1 MYKIVDIE
9 LLLKSLRE
17 LEHIHFMLQV
27 RSRVTQRWS
36 ELIQK
41 IIIDK
46 RRLYGVK
53 SDKEFI
59 RKILQDDKSEIDM
72 QKESS
77 TIEVIQGI
85 RCLTYNNEADS
96 PKLIQLGEV
105 IVRSKAKALM
115 AAIYQ
120 TCEVI
125 EEFKTAKDLMKQT
138 LKDIEDGMIRQFVR
152 ESFGHKLIE

>member
-85 RCLTYNNEADS
+85 RCLTYLS
-96 PKLIQLGEV
+96 LIH
-105 IVRSKAKALM
+105 I
-115 AAIYQ
+115 
-120 TCEVI
+120 
-125 EEFKTAKDLMKQT
+125 
-138 LKDIEDGMIRQFVR
+138 
-152 ESFGHKLIE
+152 